1 MEKLFA
7 AAEKYRKEMQDAL
20 DYLWKNPETGYREW
34 KSQEYLKNIYEK
46 LGYTLTMAGNIPGF
60 YTDLDTGRP
69 GPKIL
74 ILAELDSLL
83 CLEHPEADPE
93 TGAVHACGH
102 CAQGAA
108 LLGIAAAL
116 KEPGVLDDLCGS
128 IRLCMVPAEEL
139 IEIGYREEL
148 RKQGIIRY
156 FGGKPEFLYR
166 GYFDGC
172 DIAYM
177 IHTGGGEPGTF
188 GVHKGNNGC
197 VTKSIIYHGK
207 ASHAGGGPHQGIN
220 ALYAANL
227 GLSAINSLRETF
239 KDEDH
244 IRVHPIITAGGI
256 AVNAIPDTVKLESY
270 VRGATMDSI
279 SEANVRV
286 NRALAGAAV
295 AMGANVTLCDRPG
308 YAPLNN
314 DPLLSKYMADAMR
327 TVVPAENVKESD
339 GWGTGCTDMGDLS
352 TIMPVVH
359 PHCAGASGT
368 GHGADY
374 FITDFE
380 SACMNSAKAQL
391 ALTEMLLEN
400 GAEKAKEVIANAKP
414 IYANKEEYFAAM
426 DEVTL
431 DCKSVAYDG
440 RSATLNF

>member
-7 AAEKYRKEMQDAL
+7 GVEKYRNEMQAAL

-34 KSQEYLKNIYEK
+34 KSHEYLKNAYEK

-83 CLEHPEADPE
+83 CLEHPDADPE

-108 LLGIAAAL
+108 LLGVAAAL
-116 KEPGVLDDLCGS
+116 KEPGALDGLSGS

-139 IEIGYREEL
+139 IETTYREEL

-156 FGGKPEFLYR
+156 FGGKVEFLYR
-166 GYFDGC
+166 GYFDDC
-172 DIAYM
+172 DMAFM

-197 VTKSIIYHGK
+197 VVKNITYHGK
-207 ASHAGGGPHQGIN
+207 ASHAGGGPHLGIN

-227 GLSAINSLRETF
+227 GLSAINALRETF
-239 KDEDH
+239 KDDDH

-270 VRGATMDSI
+270 VRGASMDAI
-279 SEANVRV
+279 AEANVRV
-286 NRALAGAAV
+286 NRALAGSAA

-314 DPLLSKYMADAMR
+314 DPTLSKYMADAMR
-327 TVVPAENVKESD
+327 TVVPAENVSVSD

-352 TIMPVVH
+352 AVMPAVH
-359 PHCAGASGT
+359 PHCSGASGV

-374 FITDFE
+374 YITDFE
-380 SACMNSAKAQL
+380 SACMNSAKAQVAL
-391 ALTEMLLEN
+391 AKLLLEN
-400 GAEKAKEVIANAKP
+400 DAEKAKEVLANSKP
-414 IYANKEEYFAAM
+414 IYGSFAEYFEAM
-426 DEVTL
+426 DQVTL
-431 DCKSVAYDG
+431 DCKSVTYDG